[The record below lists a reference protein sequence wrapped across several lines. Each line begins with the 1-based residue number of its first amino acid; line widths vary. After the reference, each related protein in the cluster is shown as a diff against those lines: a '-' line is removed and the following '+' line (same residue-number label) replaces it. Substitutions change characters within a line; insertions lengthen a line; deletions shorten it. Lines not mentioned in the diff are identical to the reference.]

1 MSDDLPPLP
10 PLPPPPDD
18 EAATVEQTLP
28 PAPVWEDELPEPPA
42 PPAVPARPRPT
53 RERRGSAPK
62 RPRRERSDEKRRMW
76 SAGHALV
83 VSVVALGIGLLLNAP
98 GVHKHAFNQPEGW
111 KRSVA
116 VAITE
121 PLASVS
127 HALLLDRPR
136 MGVQALAGRSG
147 TDDIDIEITLPPK
160 TTPGPTQPKRT
171 AFSPKKR
178 LRLAIAG
185 DSLVVAPG
193 LSIVRAAIASPAI
206 EAVGDV
212 EGRVA
217 TGLTRPDVYNWFDGI
232 TEVVKTLRPN
242 VLVVA
247 FGAND
252 DKAYMT
258 GVPEGVSIGDYGDDA
273 WRKEYARR
281 AGGIMDT
288 VIRAGTHLIWIGL
301 PQTGDTA
308 QTQRFDVVNAV
319 VAAEARKR
327 AGKVTFVDTYTT
339 FASDSG
345 GYTEYLPD
353 ASGDLQKVRADDG
366 IHFERAGGDIIARQ
380 VIKVLNKTYDL
391 TSWRKTKKA

>member
-1 MSDDLPPLP
+1 MPS
-10 PLPPPPDD
+10 
-18 EAATVEQTLP
+18 
-28 PAPVWEDELPEPPA
+28 WEEEPA
-42 PPAVPARPRPT
+42 PPPEPARPRP
-53 RERRGSAPK
+53 ERP
-62 RPRRERSDEKRRMW
+62 RPARARRERPDEKRRLA
-76 SAGHALV
+76 SAGRALAV
-83 VSVVALGIGLLLNAP
+83 YGIALGLALLLNAP
-98 GVHKHAFNQPEGW
+98 GAHKHAFNQPEGW

-116 VAITE
+116 VAVTE

-127 HALLLDRPR
+127 HALFLDRPR
-136 MGVQALAGRSG
+136 AAVQAIAGRSG
-147 TDDIDIEITLPPK
+147 TDEIDTEIAVPAGGPPVRPPPAGQQRK
-160 TTPGPTQPKRT
+160 
-171 AFSPKKR
+171 AFSPDKR

-193 LSIVRAAIASPAI
+193 LSIVRAAIASPAV
-206 EAVGDV
+206 EAVGTVD
-212 EGRVA
+212 GRVA
-217 TGLTRPDVYNWFDGI
+217 TGLTRPDVYNWFDGV
-232 TEVVKTLRPN
+232 TDVVKKLRPN
-242 VLVVA
+242 VLVVT

-258 GVPEGVSIGDYGDDA
+258 GLPKGVSIADYGDDA

-288 VIRAGTHLIWIGL
+288 VTRAGAHLIWIGL

-327 AGKVTFVDTYTT
+327 AGRVTFIDTYTT

-345 GYTEYLPD
+345 GYAEYLPD

-366 IHFERAGGDIIARQ
+366 VHFERAGGDIIARQ
-380 VIKVLNKTYDL
+380 VLKVLNKTYDL
-391 TSWRKTKKA
+391 TSWRKKAAA

>member
-1 MSDDLPPLP
+1 VTDELPPLP

-18 EAATVEQTLP
+18 ELATVEHALP
-28 PAPVWEDELPEPPA
+28 PAPVVEDESPPPVVPPRVRRRPE
-42 PPAVPARPRPT
+42 RQ
-53 RERRGSAPK
+53 
-62 RPRRERSDEKRRMW
+62 RRERPDEKRRTW
-76 SAGHALV
+76 SAGHALLV
-83 VSVVALGIGLLLNAP
+83 CAATLALGLLLNAP
-98 GVHKHAFNQPEGW
+98 GAHKHAYNQPQGLQ
-111 KRSVA
+111 RDVA
-116 VAITE
+116 VAFTD
-121 PLASVS
+121 PLAKVS

-136 MGVQALAGRSG
+136 KAIQSIAGRSG
-147 TDDIDIEITLPPK
+147 TDDIDISIALPPRSK
-160 TTPGPTQPKRT
+160 PVTRVTKRK

-178 LRLAIAG
+178 LRLTIAG

-206 EAVGDV
+206 EAVGDID
-212 EGRVA
+212 GRVA

-232 TEVVKTLRPN
+232 TKVVKKLRPN
-242 VLVVA
+242 VLVLT

-258 GVPEGVSIGDYGDDA
+258 GLPEGVSIGEFGDDT

-288 VIRAGTHLIWIGL
+288 ANRAGAHVIWIGL
-301 PQTGDTA
+301 PQTSDTA

-327 AGKVTFVDTYTT
+327 ASRVTFIDTYTT

-345 GYTEYLPD
+345 GYAEYLPD

-380 VIKVLNKTYDL
+380 VIKSLNKTYDL
-391 TSWRKTKKA
+391 TSWRKKKA